1 MIINVKNL
9 RKSFSGKEIL
19 KGINLEVE
27 KGQIISI
34 IGPSGSGKS
43 TFLRCINFM
52 EIPDSGQII
61 FQGKEIQNNEKELN
75 ELRKNIG
82 MVFQSF
88 NLFPHMT
95 VKENICMSPL
105 MLGILNKSQAE
116 EKAEKLLTMLGLS
129 DKINAYPNSL
139 SGGQKQRIAIARAL
153 AMNPKVLLLDEVT
166 SALDPEMVKEV
177 LDVIKGLTNTGITML
192 LVTHEMN
199 FAREISDQVIFM
211 DQGQILEMAE
221 PKEIFENPKEKRLQD
236 FLSKVL

>member
-95 VKENICMSPL
+95 VKENICMAPL

>member
-1 MIINVKNL
+1 MIISVKDL
-9 RKSFSGKEIL
+9 KKSFSGKEIL
-19 KGINLEVE
+19 KGINLDVD

-52 EIPDSGQII
+52 EIPDSGHIY
-61 FQGKEIQNNEKELN
+61 FQGSEITNKEKELN

-95 VKENICMSPL
+95 VKENICMAPQ
-105 MLGILNKSQAE
+105 MLGMLNKDQAE
-116 EKAEKLLTMLGLS
+116 EKAKKLLSMLGLS
-129 DKINAYPNSL
+129 EKLNAYPNSL

-199 FAREISDQVIFM
+199 FAKEISDQIIFM
-211 DQGQILEMAE
+211 DQGKILEMAS
-221 PKEIFENPKEKRLQD
+221 PKEIFENPKEERLKE
-236 FLSKVL
+236 FLSKLL